1 MQCHRVRTALE
12 KDPNSKWGFVI
23 YRCTYG
29 DDAAWEKFMCHLQMR
44 TRLNLETYG
53 ESDLFSRIDW
63 SVQQDPSLDEAGSDE
78 VRERFARWVKEGGEK
93 DYWLGTPRH
102 RACIRVDKFLLETVL
117 DGPKPEDFDSI
128 GTGFVELVSLD
139 EREGETYVGLSY
151 LVPRIYILLNGPGWE
166 NFAVKDGVAIP

>member
-29 DDAAWEKFMCHLQMR
+29 DDAAWERFMCHLQTR

-63 SVQQDPSLDEAGSDE
+63 SVQHDTSLDEAGSEE
-78 VRERFARWVKEGGEK
+78 VRE
-93 DYWLGTPRH
+93 
-102 RACIRVDKFLLETVL
+102 
-117 DGPKPEDFDSI
+117 
-128 GTGFVELVSLD
+128 
-139 EREGETYVGLSY
+139 
-151 LVPRIYILLNGPGWE
+151 
-166 NFAVKDGVAIP
+166 